1 VARELGDQRLDD
13 CRQAQPALVIGAALG
28 QHREQVRK
36 PPAADRQKLLVR
48 AAVEHRLGDAQ
59 RDDLRIADPSPGV
72 GGPDRQ
78 EIVDGAINS
87 DQQQIEVGV
96 HRGPPE
102 GRRLAQST
110 ADFDLPAYVPF
121 STATPRHQTVAQLI

>member
-1 VARELGDQRLDD
+1 MTGELGDQRLDD
-13 CRQAQPALVIGAALG
+13 RAQAQPALVERAALR
-28 QHREQVRK
+28 QVREQMPQTMAGNGK
-36 PPAADRQKLLVR
+36 ELLVR
-48 AAVEHRLGDAQ
+48 AAVEHGLGDAQ
-59 RDDLRIADPSPGV
+59 RDDLRVGDPSSRVDGLR
-72 GGPDRQ
+72 GQ
-78 EIVDGAINS
+78 EIVNGAVNS

-121 STATPRHQTVAQLI
+121 PPTTPPQAVAQLI